1 MIVPCARALVEVGM
15 FKRTLIRCRQSSEGT
30 AK

>member
-1 MIVPCARALVEVGM
+1 MIVPCAGALVEVGM
-15 FKRTLIRCRQSSEGT
+15 LDRTLIRCRQSSEGT